1 MVCIPLLLILQSL
14 AALAKAKELAVPGA
28 DIHSLCKDIDTFIEE
43 KVKTVLNGKKSK
55 KVERGI
61 AFPTT
66 VSVNHVMGHYSPLED
81 ESTALAEGDIAKM
94 KVHHTF

>member
-1 MVCIPLLLILQSL
+1 MVCSQVKLIFHRV

-28 DIHSLCKDIDTFIEE
+28 DIHTLCKDIDTFIEE
-43 KVKTVLNGKKSK
+43 EVKKVLNGKKSK
-55 KVERGI
+55 NLERGI

-94 KVHHTF
+94 